1 MSRLKAELRPHPTSF
16 CDAVSRIGIEIDE
29 RDFPHAMR
37 LRFRIEGEI
46 ARIRL
51 PAPGFARRS
60 DGLWQHT
67 CFEAFLR
74 PDASESYHEFNFA
87 PSGDWA
93 LYRFGSRRGDRIL
106 PDLPAPPA
114 IEFGAGRTRADLSAE
129 ISIAA
134 LPELAGAPG
143 LCVGMAAVIE
153 TDDGNLSY
161 WALAHGSEQPDF
173 HDPSSFA
180 LRAGPA

>member
-1 MSRLKAELRPHPTSF
+1 MSRLKAELRPHPASSRE
-16 CDAVSRIGIEIDE
+16 AVRHIGIEIDD
-29 RDFPHAMR
+29 RDFPQALR
-37 LRFRIEGEI
+37 LHYRIDGEI

-74 PDASESYHEFNFA
+74 PDASDSYHEFNFA

-93 LYRFGSRRGDRIL
+93 LYRFGAPRSGRSL
-106 PDLPAPPA
+106 PDLPAPPV
-114 IEFGAGRTRADLSAE
+114 IKFGAGRNRIDLSAE
-129 ISIAA
+129 LSIAV
-134 LPELAGAPG
+134 LPELAGASS
-143 LCVGMAAVIE
+143 LCVGMAAVVE
-153 TDDGNLSY
+153 TDSGSLSY
-161 WALAHGSEQPDF
+161 WALAHGGEQPDF
-173 HDPSSFA
+173 HDPASFA

>member
-1 MSRLKAELRPHPTSF
+1 MSRLTAELRPHPTRL
-16 CDAVSRIGIEIDE
+16 CEAVSRIGIEIDDG
-29 RDFPHAMR
+29 DFPRALR
-37 LRFRIEGEI
+37 LRFRIDGEI
-46 ARIRL
+46 VRIRL
-51 PAPGFARRS
+51 PARGFARRS

-93 LYRFGSRRGDRIL
+93 LYRFGSRRSDCSL

-114 IEFGAGRTRADLSAE
+114 IEFVAARNRADLSAE
-129 ISIAA
+129 ISLAA
-134 LPELAGAPG
+134 LPELAGASR
-143 LCVGMAAVIE
+143 LCVGMAVVIE
-153 TDDGNLSY
+153 ADDGNLAY